1 MKVSALA
8 KATLLL
14 ASTLTVMSGATIA
27 PALPQMEEVF
37 SHVHNA
43 PFLVRLV
50 LTLPALFIVLS
61 APILGRISDRHGRL
75 KVILPS
81 LILYGV
87 SGSAGFFA
95 ETIWFLLITRAV
107 LGIAVAGIMTTATTM
122 IGDLYSG
129 ETRTK
134 IIGYQSAFM
143 AMGGVVYVGV
153 GGLLA
158 DIDWTYPFLLY
169 SFSLVIFFLG
179 LRSLK
184 ESRTLVSHEE
194 IAVNSPVPK
203 KAYYIYVIGFISML
217 VFYSVP
223 VQIPFYIRELGVG
236 KNFYIGLAIMVS
248 TFFGAL
254 TAVNY
259 SRIKGKAHF
268 EKVYVWSF
276 LLVAASYLMISLSQG
291 YPGVLVAMMLNGIGI
306 GMIMPNSSLW
316 LISISENDNRG
327 KILGGLTTSF
337 FLGQFLS
344 PMATQPLVKYYGTE
358 TMFGGLGLLLMAFA
372 LFIFFKTRKSPD
384 IQETFDNN

>member
-8 KATLLL
+8 KASLLL
-14 ASTLTVMSGATIA
+14 SSTLTVMSGATIA

-37 SHVHNA
+37 SHVPNA

-61 APILGRISDRHGRL
+61 APLLGRVSDRYGRL
-75 KVILPS
+75 TVILPS

-87 SGSAGFFA
+87 AGTAGFFA
-95 ETIWFLLITRAV
+95 HNIWFLLISRAF

-122 IGDLYSG
+122 IGDMFSG
-129 ETRTK
+129 EMRTK
-134 IIGYQSAFM
+134 IVGYQSAFM

-158 DIDWTYPFLLY
+158 DIDWKYPFLLY
-169 SFSLVIFFLG
+169 AFSIIIFVLA
-179 LRSLK
+179 LKSLK
-184 ESRTLVSHEE
+184 ESRHQISAEE
-194 IAVNSPVPK
+194 VQPIISIPR
-203 KAYYIYVIGFISML
+203 KAYYIYFIGFISML
-217 VFYSVP
+217 VFYSIP
-223 VQIPFYIRELGVG
+223 VQIPFYIRELGVE

-268 EKVYVWSF
+268 EKVYIWSF
-276 LLVAASYLMISLSQG
+276 ILVASSYVMIWLSQG
-291 YPGVLVAMMLNGIGI
+291 YPGVLIAMALNGIGI
-306 GMIMPNSSLW
+306 GVIMPNSSLW
-316 LISISENDNRG
+316 LISISKNENRG

-344 PMATQPLVKYYGTE
+344 PMATQPMVKAFGTE
-358 TMFGGLGLLLMAFA
+358 VMFGGLGLLLLVFA
-372 LFIFFKTRKSPD
+372 AVIFFKTRKSPEH
-384 IQETFDNN
+384 QETFDNI

>member
-1 MKVSALA
+1 MKVSTLA

-27 PALPQMEEVF
+27 PSLPQMEEVF
-37 SHVHNA
+37 AHVPNA
-43 PFLVRLV
+43 PFLIRLV

-61 APILGRISDRHGRL
+61 APILGRISDKYGRL
-75 KVILPS
+75 YVILPA
-81 LILYGV
+81 LVLYGI

-95 ETIWFLLITRAV
+95 ETIWFLLVTRAI

-122 IGDLYSG
+122 IGDMFSG
-129 ETRTK
+129 EMRTK
-134 IIGYQSAFM
+134 IVGYQSAFM

-169 SFSLVIFFLG
+169 SFSLVIFVLG
-179 LRSLK
+179 LKSLK
-184 ESRTLVSHEE
+184 ESRRQASNEE
-194 IAVNSPVPK
+194 AVVNSPVPT

-223 VQIPFYIRELGVG
+223 VQIPFYIRELGVE

-276 LLVAASYLMISLSQG
+276 LLVASSYIMISFSQG

-327 KILGGLTTSF
+327 KILGGLTTAF

-344 PMATQPLVKYYGTE
+344 PMATQPMVKYFGTE
-358 TMFGGLGLLLMAFA
+358 TMFGGLGVLLVVFA
-372 LFIFFKTRKSPD
+372 IALFFKTRKSPEK
-384 IQETFDNN
+384 QETFDNI